1 MLWLALACPKV
12 DSEPWRMDV
21 KEQSVLFEAAEEY
34 WLGVRWG
41 ELGRSSQYIE
51 DPLERSRFLNSYA
64 AGQYI
69 EIKVLHAEL
78 DPLEDDF
85 EITPETTIWRT
96 GTVYVQIEQV
106 VNGRSVQNV
115 EEQQEWHR
123 KSTGWFIVGQ
133 GS

>member
-1 MLWLALACPKV
+1 MLWLAMACPKV

-115 EEQQEWHR
+115 EEQQESHR

>member
-1 MLWLALACPKV
+1 MWWLTIGCPKV

-21 KEQSVLFEAAEEY
+21 KEQQVLFEAAEEY

-51 DPLERSRFLNSYA
+51 DPLERARFLNSYVS
-64 AGQYI
+64 GQYI
-69 EIKVLHAEL
+69 DIKVLHAEL
-78 DPLEDDF
+78 APIADDF
-85 EITPETTIWRT
+85 EITPETKVWRT

-106 VNGRSVQNV
+106 LNGYKVDNTEQ
-115 EEQQEWHR
+115 QQEWHR
-123 KSTGWFIVGQ
+123 TPDGWFIVGA